1 MDTHAMADEIRSMGS
16 AEFADPQDVHDTLA
30 GMHELV
36 QSMQDVLN
44 GWGLSL
50 AETGV
55 HPVYSETVQEAAGAM
70 SGIADQLQSVLSGG
84 VMRGPGG

>member
-1 MDTHAMADEIRSMGS
+1 MDTHAMADQIREMGG

-36 QSMQDVLN
+36 QAMQDTLN

-50 AETGV
+50 AETGT
-55 HPVYSETVQEAAGAM
+55 HPVYAETVHEASSDMA
-70 SGIADQLQSVLSGG
+70 GIADKLESVISGG